1 MNTQVVTPNMVGEF
15 HRCELAEFPTPLQRF
30 KKLEKNA
37 NNIELWVKRDDLIS
51 FGFGGNKVR
60 TLEFIAADALNR
72 RAKTL
77 ITGAGVQSNH
87 VRATAAVA
95 AYLNLECIAIY
106 WGNPPED
113 IKGNYYLTK
122 MLGAET
128 RFTNDTDRSSV
139 DTMIRFIG
147 QEVMIGGGL
156 PYLIPRGG
164 ACALGVIAHLFAAQE
179 LFEQCKRNS
188 VKADLVTL
196 AVGSG
201 GTIAGWILAKILYK
215 HPWRIEGFTVS
226 RPSSELKDIIQNLVY
241 DAAKIL
247 NEKVN
252 ISLEQIV
259 IHDGFIGDGYGVPS
273 VKGNNAIKEVAI
285 QQGVFFDP
293 VYTGKAFA
301 GFLEYVQN
309 GYYKDIHT
317 AVFLHTGGEPALF
330 I

>member
-1 MNTQVVTPNMVGEF
+1 MLISNDF
-15 HRCELAEFPTPLQRF
+15 DKIHRCELAKFPTPLQRF
-30 KKLEKNA
+30 DQLEKNT
-37 NNIELWVKRDDLIS
+37 NNLELWVKRDDLIS
-51 FGFGGNKVR
+51 FGFGGNKIR
-60 TLEFIAADALNR
+60 SLEYIVADALKR

-106 WGNPPED
+106 WGDPPED

-122 MLGAET
+122 MLGAEI
-128 RFTNDTDRSSV
+128 RFTNNSDRTSV
-139 DTMIRFIG
+139 DTMLGFVEREF
-147 QEVMIGGGL
+147 MDGGGL

-179 LFEQCKRNS
+179 LFEQCKRNG

-196 AVGSG
+196 AVGSA
-201 GTIAGWILAKILYK
+201 GTIAGWILAKIIYK

-226 RPSSELKDIIQNLVY
+226 RPSSELKDIIQNLVQ
-241 DAAKIL
+241 DAAVLL
-247 NEKVN
+247 NTKVN
-252 ISLEQIV
+252 INLDQIV
-259 IHDGFIGDGYGVPS
+259 IHDGYIGDGYGVPS

-301 GFLEYVQN
+301 GFLEYMEN
-309 GYYKDIHT
+309 GYYKDIQT

-330 I
+330 V

>member
-1 MNTQVVTPNMVGEF
+1 MNTQVVTPNIIDEF

-30 KKLEKNA
+30 KNLEKNV
-37 NNIELWVKRDDLIS
+37 NNLELWVKRDDLIS

-60 TLEFIAADALNR
+60 ALEFIAADALKR

-95 AYLNLECIAIY
+95 AYLNIECIAIY

-139 DTMIRFIG
+139 DTMIRFVE
-147 QEVMIGGGL
+147 QEVMYGGGL
-156 PYLIPRGG
+156 PYSIPRGG
-164 ACALGVIAHLFAAQE
+164 ACALGVIAHFFAAQE
-179 LFEQCKRNS
+179 LFEQCKRNG

-196 AVGSG
+196 AVGSA

-226 RPSSELKDIIQNLVY
+226 RPSSEVKDNVQHLVY
-241 DAAKIL
+241 DAAKLL
-247 NEKVN
+247 NTEVKIN
-252 ISLEQIV
+252 LEQIV
-259 IHDGFIGDGYGVPS
+259 IHDGCIGDGYGVPS

-301 GFLEYVQN
+301 GFLEYVKN

-330 I
+330 V